1 MSRHIAFS
9 GKGRARDANL
19 VTMAIKTQ
27 TVKVGFQ
34 GERGAYSEKAVH
46 MLFPEPELVP
56 LHSFHKVFEQ
66 VEIGRL
72 DYGVVP
78 LENSHAGSINES
90 YDLLVRHGLQVVA
103 ETIVRISHCLLAA
116 PGTSIKDVK
125 VVFSHPQA
133 LDQCEELLDS
143 LEVER
148 VAVHD
153 TAGAARVVAEE
164 KKSGTAAIASAEAA
178 EIYNLEI
185 LASDIEDRNDNSTK
199 FVAIGRGNPG
209 TFGVPNKT
217 SIVFA
222 TADVPGA
229 LYKCLKEF
237 ADRDLNLSKLES
249 RPSRAKAWQYHF
261 YLDLETPASDSLT
274 QEALEA
280 MSEHTSFLRV
290 LGSYPRAKQA

>member
-1 MSRHIAFS
+1 
-9 GKGRARDANL
+9 
-19 VTMAIKTQ
+19 
-27 TVKVGFQ
+27 
-34 GERGAYSEKAVH
+34 
-46 MLFPEPELVP
+46 MLFQDATIVP

-72 DYGVVP
+72 DFGVVP
-78 LENSHAGSINES
+78 LENSHAGSINET
-90 YDLLVRHGLQVVA
+90 YDLLVRHGLQVVG

-116 PGTSIKDVK
+116 PGTSIKDVR

-164 KKSGTAAIASAEAA
+164 GKPGTAAIASAEAA
-178 EIYNLEI
+178 SLYKLEI
-185 LASDIEDRNDNSTK
+185 LASDVEDRADNSTK
-199 FVAIGRGNPG
+199 FVAIGRTNPG
-209 TFGVPNKT
+209 IFGEPDKT

-229 LYKCLKEF
+229 LYRCLKEF
-237 ADRDLNLSKLES
+237 ADRELNLSKLES

-261 YLDLETPASDSLT
+261 YLDLETPAGDPVT

-290 LGSYPRAKQA
+290 LGSYARARQT